1 MVALLVA
8 QDFLSPVVSMG
19 LGQTVQG
26 ASFVSMP
33 KASVDEDAGA
43 ESHDGKVGRARQRL
57 SMDAVAEA
65 VAEQETAYKHLGSC
79 VFRPDSAHAVAALLG
94 CHLVCHRFS
103 FGGGSVVQVRSR
115 HALLFLCHVFPIASG
130 HVVELLLG
138 VHTLANA
145 DGLEIGPPQFLQ
157 EFVILPLSR
166 LKGRASSS

>member
-8 QDFLSPVVSMG
+8 QDFLSPVVGMG

-103 FGGGSVVQVRSR
+103 FGGGSVVQVLSR
-115 HALLFLCHVFPIASG
+115 HALLFLCHVFPIATG
-130 HVVELLLG
+130 HIAELLFG
-138 VHTLANA
+138 IHTFLDA
-145 DGLEIGPPQFLQ
+145 DSLEIRTPEIL
-157 EFVILPLSR
+157 EYLVILAQDISIEFTIL
-166 LKGRASSS
+166 